1 MRREMRRKDRAISE
15 EEIKDI
21 LQKGEYGILSTIGR
35 DCYPYGL
42 PLNYIYREEENELMG
57 VIYFHC
63 AKEQGYKCEN
73 MIFCDKVSFTVVGE
87 TEVLPDKF
95 SMKYESVIVFGKVK
109 QVLEDKEEILREMI
123 QKYSYMYKEEGE
135 KYIKD
140 AISKTGVY
148 KIEIEHMSG
157 KRRK

>member
-1 MRREMRRKDRAISE
+1 
-15 EEIKDI
+15 
-21 LQKGEYGILSTIGR
+21 
-35 DCYPYGL
+35 
-42 PLNYIYREEENELMG
+42 
-57 VIYFHC
+57 
-63 AKEQGYKCEN
+63 
-73 MIFCDKVSFTVVGE
+73 
-87 TEVLPDKF
+87 
-95 SMKYESVIVFGKVK
+95 MKYESVIVFGKVK

>member
-1 MRREMRRKDRAISE
+1 
-15 EEIKDI
+15 
-21 LQKGEYGILSTIGR
+21 
-35 DCYPYGL
+35 
-42 PLNYIYREEENELMG
+42 
-57 VIYFHC
+57 
-63 AKEQGYKCEN
+63 
-73 MIFCDKVSFTVVGE
+73 
-87 TEVLPDKF
+87 
-95 SMKYESVIVFGKVK
+95 
-109 QVLEDKEEILREMI
+109 MI